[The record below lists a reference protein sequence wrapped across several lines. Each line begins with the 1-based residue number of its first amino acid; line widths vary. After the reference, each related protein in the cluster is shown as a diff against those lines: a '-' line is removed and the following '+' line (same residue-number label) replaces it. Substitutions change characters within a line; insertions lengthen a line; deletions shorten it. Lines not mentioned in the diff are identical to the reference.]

1 MHYLDWCF
9 ALSHKLDEYACTENR
24 DVIWVYLNFFLWM
37 KAIKDEMHV
46 SKKSSLIETFV
57 SFVFMLKYDIFFWN
71 IYV

>member
-1 MHYLDWCF
+1 MYYLDWCF
-9 ALSHKLDEYACTENR
+9 VFLYKFDEYVCIENR

-37 KAIKDEMHV
+37 KVIKDEMYV
-46 SKKSSLIETFV
+46 SKIFFLKEIFV